1 MYTRQPK
8 QLQSKSAGPNTRC
21 QVSSQSTR
29 SVKVQAL
36 TYPKKC
42 LKFGHHTYTC
52 SNPRP
57 YQARPSR
64 TQQLEKG
71 KFGLEGPSVEV
82 PEEFK
87 KDAKVGLA
95 DRILQ
100 AKEEE
105 RKRLKA
111 LEDKKSRKASKGKAK
126 ETSRSVIGLN
136 ESWESC

>member
-1 MYTRQPK
+1 MSVNQNNYNQK
-8 QLQSKSAGPNTRC
+8 Q
-21 QVSSQSTR
+21 QVQILVVKYVLLDSTKAILI
-29 SVKVQAL
+29 S
-36 TYPKKC
+36 YKC
-42 LKFGHHTYTC
+42 LKFGHHTYQC
-52 SNPRP
+52 SNARP

-71 KFGLEGPSVEV
+71 KFGLEGPSVDV

-111 LEDKKSRKASKGKAK
+111 LEDKKNRKALKGKGK
-126 ETSRSVIGLN
+126 EKAR
-136 ESWESC
+136 

>member
-1 MYTRQPK
+1 MSVNQNNCNQK
-8 QLQSKSAGPNTRC
+8 QQDQILVVKYVPLPHSTKAILTC
-21 QVSSQSTR
+21 Q
-29 SVKVQAL
+29 
-36 TYPKKC
+36 KC
-42 LKFGHHTYTC
+42 LKFGHHTYQC
-52 SNPRP
+52 SNARP

-71 KFGLEGPSVEV
+71 KFGLEGPSVDV

-111 LEDKKSRKASKGKAK
+111 IEEKKSRKASKGKGK
-126 ETSRSVIGLN
+126 EKAR
-136 ESWESC
+136 

>member
-1 MYTRQPK
+1 M
-8 QLQSKSAGPNTRC
+8 SHANI
-21 QVSSQSTR
+21 
-29 SVKVQAL
+29 
-36 TYPKKC
+36 PKKC

-71 KFGLEGPSVEV
+71 KFGLEGPSVDV

-111 LEDKKSRKASKGKAK
+111 LEDKKIRKASKGKAK
-126 ETSRSVIGLN
+126 ESSRSVIGVLGN
-136 ESWESC
+136 GVLLTVQEERRE

>member
-1 MYTRQPK
+1 MSVNQNNYNQK
-8 QLQSKSAGPNTRC
+8 QQVQILVVKYVLPYPTIAILTC
-21 QVSSQSTR
+21 Q
-29 SVKVQAL
+29 
-36 TYPKKC
+36 KC
-42 LKFGHHTYTC
+42 LKFGHHTYQC
-52 SNPRP
+52 SNARP

-71 KFGLEGPSVEV
+71 KFGLEGPSVDV

-111 LEDKKSRKASKGKAK
+111 LEDKKTRKALKGKGK
-126 ETSRSVIGLN
+126 ESAR
-136 ESWESC
+136 

>member
-1 MYTRQPK
+1 MYVRQPK
-8 QLQSKSAGPNTRC
+8 QLQSKAAGPNTRC
-21 QVSSQSTR
+21 QVSSVT
-29 SVKVQAL
+29 L
-36 TYPKKC
+36 TTFSQPTNFQKC
-42 LKFGHHTYTC
+42 LKFGHHTYQC
-52 SNPRP
+52 SNARP

-71 KFGLEGPSVEV
+71 KFGLEGPSVDV

-111 LEDKKSRKASKGKAK
+111 IEDKKNRKASKGKGK
-126 ETSRSVIGLN
+126 ESARLVISASNDALA
-136 ESWESC
+136 

>member
-1 MYTRQPK
+1 MSVNQNNCNQK
-8 QLQSKSAGPNTRC
+8 Q
-21 QVSSQSTR
+21 QVQILVVKYVLLPHSTKILLTSQ
-29 SVKVQAL
+29 
-36 TYPKKC
+36 KC
-42 LKFGHHTYTC
+42 LKFGHHTYQC
-52 SNPRP
+52 SNARP

-71 KFGLEGPSVEV
+71 KFGLEGPSVDV

-111 LEDKKSRKASKGKAK
+111 LEDKKNRKASKGKGK
-126 ETSRSVIGLN
+126 EKAR
-136 ESWESC
+136 

>member
-1 MYTRQPK
+1 MSVNQNNCNQK
-8 QLQSKSAGPNTRC
+8 Q
-21 QVSSQSTR
+21 QVQIPV
-29 SVKVQAL
+29 VKYVLHDSIRTLL
-36 TYPKKC
+36 TDQKC
-42 LKFGHHTYTC
+42 LKFGHHTYQC
-52 SNPRP
+52 SNARP

-71 KFGLEGPSVEV
+71 KFGLEGPSVDV

-105 RKRLKA
+105 RKRLKSI
-111 LEDKKSRKASKGKAK
+111 EDKKNRKASKGKGK
-126 ETSRSVIGLN
+126 EKAR
-136 ESWESC
+136 

>member
-1 MYTRQPK
+1 MSVNQNNYNQK
-8 QLQSKSAGPNTRC
+8 QQVQILVVKYVLPYPTIAILTC
-21 QVSSQSTR
+21 Q
-29 SVKVQAL
+29 
-36 TYPKKC
+36 KC
-42 LKFGHHTYTC
+42 LKFGHHTYQC
-52 SNPRP
+52 SNARP

-71 KFGLEGPSVEV
+71 KFGLEGPSVDV

-111 LEDKKSRKASKGKAK
+111 IEEKKSRKALKGKGK
-126 ETSRSVIGLN
+126 EKAR
-136 ESWESC
+136 

>member
-1 MYTRQPK
+1 MSVNQNNYNQK
-8 QLQSKSAGPNTRC
+8 QQVQILVVKS
-21 QVSSQSTR
+21 VHFR
-29 SVKVQAL
+29 SGNHTL
-36 TYPKKC
+36 TFQKC
-42 LKFGHHTYTC
+42 LKFGHHTYQC

-71 KFGLEGPSVEV
+71 KFGLEGPSVDV

-111 LEDKKSRKASKGKAK
+111 LEDKKTRKALKGKGK
-126 ETSRSVIGLN
+126 ESAR
-136 ESWESC
+136 